1 MAATKKTK
9 SMEEALWESAN
20 KLRGSDEPA
29 EYKQIVLR
37 HIFFQ
42 FAYDKFLIRREELIA
57 NGDQQYLVLKL
68 MLIKFTMKP
77 LMQL

>member
-20 KLRGSDEPA
+20 KLRGSVEPA
-29 EYKQIVLR
+29 EYKHIVLSL
-37 HIFFQ
+37 IFLK